1 MQVRLYVVAASHPCW
16 AVKRA
21 LELKAIPFK
30 RVEWPPSMHVPVQRL
45 RFGQGT
51 VPGLTVDDERI
62 IGSRAIMR
70 RLDGLVTEPRLY
82 PVDAQARARVEEA
95 DRWGEEVF
103 QALARRLT
111 WWALRARPAAILS
124 YAEDSNLPFPG
135 FVTRALTPMIVPIEW
150 RINDVNDETV
160 RSDLGALPG
169 HLDRIDGWIAD
180 GLLGGA
186 PPNAADLQIGSSL
199 ALLRTK
205 EDVRR
210 AIAGRPCETLA
221 EKWFSD
227 FPGNVPA
234 GTFPAD
240 WLPAP
245 AQAA

>member
-1 MQVRLYVVAASHPCW
+1 
-16 AVKRA
+16 
-21 LELKAIPFK
+21 
-30 RVEWPPSMHVPVQRL
+30 
-45 RFGQGT
+45 
-51 VPGLTVDDERI
+51 
-62 IGSRAIMR
+62 
-70 RLDGLVTEPRLY
+70 
-82 PVDAQARARVEEA
+82 
-95 DRWGEEVF
+95 
-103 QALARRLT
+103 
-111 WWALRARPAAILS
+111 
-124 YAEDSNLPFPG
+124 
-135 FVTRALTPMIVPIEW
+135 MIVPIEW

-240 WLPAP
+240 WLPVP